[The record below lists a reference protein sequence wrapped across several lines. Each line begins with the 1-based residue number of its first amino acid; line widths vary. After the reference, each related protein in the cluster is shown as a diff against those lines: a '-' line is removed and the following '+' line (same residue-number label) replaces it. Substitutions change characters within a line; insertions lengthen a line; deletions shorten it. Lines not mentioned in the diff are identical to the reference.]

1 MKKILLVLA
10 VLLLLGWLIWLLNSS
25 KPVVYQPIVL
35 SGNNEITN
43 TTTWTYLDT
52 VVSVGLDEL
61 DVKGTPVLIQ
71 PMNERMRSRF
81 ESSEG
86 MELEAYIAE
95 WMEGYTICVNKDLG
109 RSRAI
114 EIMAHELLHLAQYQ
128 KGRLVVGNTTEVLW
142 LGVPYDVLQMTYNE
156 RPWEQEAFAQQAD
169 LARRIRL
176 QLLP

>member
-1 MKKILLVLA
+1 M
-10 VLLLLGWLIWLLNSS
+10 
-25 KPVVYQPIVL
+25 VYQPVIL
-35 SGNNEITN
+35 SENNDITN
-43 TTTWTYLDT
+43 TTIWTYLDT

-128 KGRLVVGNTTEVLW
+128 KGRL
-142 LGVPYDVLQMTYNE
+142 DC
-156 RPWEQEAFAQQAD
+156 R
-169 LARRIRL
+169 
-176 QLLP
+176 